1 MKMTREE
8 KIKAFERMLTRA
20 PEIMTPGQVIKFSPF
35 GKNKVYKL
43 LKDNEL
49 PSLIFQGHYIIS
61 KDDLIEYLA
70 DSCDKKYFRH
80 FTVQEV
86 KK

>member
-8 KIKAFERMLTRA
+8 KIKAFERMLKRA

-43 LKDNEL
+43 LS
-49 PSLIFQGHYIIS
+49 P
-61 KDDLIEYLA
+61 
-70 DSCDKKYFRH
+70 
-80 FTVQEV
+80 
-86 KK
+86 

>member
-1 MKMTREE
+1 MKMTKEE
-8 KIKAFERMLTRA
+8 KIKVFERMLKRA

-35 GKNKVYKL
+35 GKNKVYRL
-43 LKDNEL
+43 LKENEL
-49 PSLIFQGHYIIS
+49 PSIIFQGHYIIA

-70 DSCDKKYFRH
+70 DSCDKKYFRN